1 MKPVLKNVY
10 ARIDIVSFT
19 DGKFGRHSSVYML
32 GEHSK
37 LAPSTKDISLSN
49 KKLVAAIGAAAV
61 KELVGDMDMTGGD
74 GNWEELDELDIED
87 LLNTET
93 TPIDTTAKPV
103 VAYDNLRGDIIS
115 DVVLYAKD
123 KQDDIKEKIA
133 IESGILPYK
142 QHVWIPS
149 ANVSI
154 DGDEINLFKHYEHA
168 HRMVEGYPVD
178 SYVKQEEELTSH
190 SIDTYAVNDVVVMY
204 CVSLDAL
211 VPNKSKLLM
220 MSKSDTETFEMI
232 FNNAIN
238 VFFKSID
245 IVAFTQYLTNED
257 ELDTKYPQ
265 LSFDKSAV
273 MAKLQL
279 QKKILPE
286 LNAIPPVLADDTKL
300 LTISTTSILIRFS
313 SQTKRVMIDT
323 TTLFKV
329 VDITECIEIVAMDL
343 YNTDVDRKNMRLRK
357 IQQFDQY
364 RESLTLANI
373 SFPFDKRE
381 LLYNRCIII
390 FFMPTT
396 EYSEIMLIIDQN
408 CNVWVKATPNKSLQY
423 TKKEFI
429 GIITPLVN
437 KTITLLNAQESA
449 FMTME
454 KIPLMNTHVY
464 QISSSSSRL
473 VFKYAVDYS
482 KLVNLMIDQLAD
494 AGFLDSSQIDG
505 RISNRMMTTFSL
517 KYGVSRN
524 SHSKMAQ
531 INIKNINGVAMI
543 ELLDLDMDETNLYVD
558 IIGRVIVRAGDSIR
572 MKSGNSTDLVLVD
585 PVLYN
590 MQSTNNYSRICQKKF
605 QPVITTKGSKNAVEY
620 HNFTFDRPEYYSCP
634 DKDAPELGFI
644 QGKHER
650 GFCLPCCRKTPQVNV
665 DETRAL
671 CTMNEAPG
679 NLKQSSYKIDY
690 PIKTIP
696 NSKVMNRRIQLP
708 DYLIH
713 MFGGTPLVA
722 NGTIMLTHVIDLA
735 GANEDVKSYLQAP
748 NILTAVDRGD
758 GEPMFKSVRSFILSL
773 IEFIKNPQLPL
784 NIMRH
789 PVIHREFSTPTAL
802 IHALEDKYIKHSVIP
817 MNGMHISD
825 MEWNDM
831 IIFLA
836 NSMRMNILVV
846 SDDRQSDLQIHNF
859 QDIDVSRPV
868 IILLKRLNIEWSL
881 LNQNTKA
888 MYLPI
893 TTTAYKITARSQLR
907 IEYIDISTAL
917 QKIQN
922 AVFSR
927 KDRVIARQFTARN
940 IGTFTDTSRQYKL
953 LDVIQDQKLAVI
965 GIGTKKMVAT
975 TSTIVPTLTPRNINV
990 KPTATLNDALLFIK
1004 AYNKTMDDDA
1014 FGLRLNRYIQ
1024 VDGSVVGIIID
1035 VMDDTTVVSSELLF
1049 VNPTKPTRDMNDR
1062 IIEWLQHP
1070 LYINYNPPCTN
1081 SIGAAFNE
1089 GAYMLHIYK
1098 LAAIDVMDAWKKMPS
1113 KDLKEYVLKFV
1124 KANDKIPINQPRI
1137 DTMITEIEQK
1147 LPNYD
1152 KDIVREMLYPLF
1164 DDINT
1169 LDKSQKAAISR
1180 VEKSEI
1186 FNGADLPNLHRWSK
1200 PDILAKITSIMS
1212 EISVD
1217 ITKFPTFLTTKSILD
1232 QRELFYNKDKICIY
1246 KTIRS
1251 NLLEFMAAD
1260 LTNPFRRDFIINM
1273 QHTLSTVEDIRPH
1286 IGEIIY
1292 IRHILN

>member
-10 ARIDIVSFT
+10 ARIDIISLE

-37 LAPSTKDISLSN
+37 LAPTAKDINMNN
-49 KKLVAAIGAAAV
+49 KKLVGAIGAAAV
-61 KELVGDMDMTGGD
+61 KELSVEAGIEGGD

-93 TPIDTTAKPV
+93 TPMESTDKST
-103 VAYDNLRGDIIS
+103 VAYSNIDGDIIS
-115 DVVLYAKD
+115 DIILYAKD
-123 KQDDIKEKIA
+123 KQDDIREKIA

-142 QHVWIPS
+142 QYVWIPS
-149 ANVSI
+149 ANVSV
-154 DGDEINLFKHYEHA
+154 DGDEINLFKHYEHS
-168 HRMVEGYPVD
+168 HRVVEGYPVD
-178 SYVKQEEELTSH
+178 SYVNPEEELSTH
-190 SIDTYAVNDVVVMY
+190 SIDRYVVNDVVVMY
-204 CVSLDAL
+204 CISLDAL
-211 VPNKSKLLM
+211 IPNKSKLLM

-232 FNNAIN
+232 FNNAIR

-245 IVAFTQYLTNED
+245 IAAFTQYLSNED
-257 ELDTKYPQ
+257 ELSVRYPQ
-265 LSFDKSAV
+265 LDFHRSGV
-273 MAKLQL
+273 MAKLEL
-279 QKKILPE
+279 QKKILPI
-286 LNAIPPVLADDTKL
+286 LNATPQVSVDDNKL
-300 LTISTTSILIRFS
+300 LTASTTSILIRFS
-313 SQTKRVMIDT
+313 SQTKRLMIDT

-381 LLYNRCIII
+381 LLYHRCIII
-390 FFMPTT
+390 FFMPTAQ
-396 EYSEIMLIIDQN
+396 YSEVMLIIDQN
-408 CNVWVKATPNKSLQY
+408 CNVWVKATPSKSLQY
-423 TKKEFI
+423 TKKEFVE
-429 GIITPLVN
+429 IITPLIN
-437 KTITLLNAQESA
+437 KTISLLNTQESA

-454 KIPLMNTHVY
+454 KLPLLDTHMY

-473 VFKYAVDYS
+473 VFKYAIDYT
-482 KLVNLMIDQLAD
+482 KLVNLIIDQLAD
-494 AGFLDSSQIDG
+494 AGFLSSSQANKQ
-505 RISNRMMTTFSL
+505 ISNRMMTTFEL

-524 SHSKMAQ
+524 SQSKMAQ
-531 INIKNINGVAMI
+531 INIKNINGMAMM
-543 ELLDLDMDETNLYVD
+543 ELVDLDMDETNLYVD
-558 IIGRVIVRAGDSIR
+558 IIGRVIVRAGDTIR
-572 MKSGNSTDLVLVD
+572 MKSGNSMELALVD

-590 MQSTNNYSRICQKKF
+590 MQSVNNYSRICQKKF
-605 QPVITTKGSKNAVEY
+605 QPTITTKDAKNAVEY

-650 GFCLPCCRKTPQVNV
+650 GFCLPCCRKTPQTNV

-671 CTMNEAPG
+671 CALNESPG
-679 NLKQSSYKIDY
+679 NMRQSSYKIDY
-690 PIKTIP
+690 PIKSIP
-696 NSKVMNRRIQLP
+696 NSKIMNRRIQLP

-713 MFGGTPLVA
+713 MFGGTQLVA
-722 NGTIMLTHVIDLA
+722 NGTIMLTHVVDLA

-748 NILTAVDRGD
+748 NILAAIDRGD
-758 GEPMFKSVRSFILSL
+758 GYPMFNTTRAFIMNL

-784 NIMRH
+784 TIMRY
-789 PVIHREFSTPTAL
+789 PVIHREFPTPTDL
-802 IHALEDKYIKHSVIP
+802 IHAMEDKYIKHSVIP
-817 MNGMHISD
+817 MSGMHISD
-825 MEWNDM
+825 MEWNDI

-836 NSMRMNILVV
+836 NAMKMNVLVV
-846 SDDRQSDLQIHNF
+846 SDDRQADLQIHNF
-859 QDIDVSRPV
+859 EDIDVSRPI

-907 IEYIDISTAL
+907 IEYIDISPAL
-917 QKIQN
+917 QKIRN
-922 AVFSR
+922 AVFSKKER
-927 KDRVIARQFTARN
+927 ILAKQFTSRN
-940 IGTFTDTSRQYKL
+940 IEAFSSTSRQYKL

-965 GIGTKKMVAT
+965 GIGSKKMIAT
-975 TSTIVPTLTPRNINV
+975 ISTIVPTLIPRNIDV
-990 KPTATLNDALLFIK
+990 KPTAMLSDALLFVK
-1004 AYNKTMDDDA
+1004 AYNKSTGDDA
-1014 FGLRLNRYIQ
+1014 FNLRLNRYIKI
-1024 VDGSVVGIIID
+1024 DGSVVGIIID
-1035 VMDDTTVVSSELLF
+1035 VIDDTTAIASEMLF
-1049 VNPTKPTRDMNDR
+1049 FSPAKPTKDMEDR
-1062 IIEWLQHP
+1062 TIEWLQHP
-1070 LYINYNPPCTN
+1070 LHINYNPPCTD
-1081 SIGAAFNE
+1081 SIRAAFGE

-1098 LAAIDVMDAWKKMPS
+1098 LAAIDVMDAWRKLPS
-1113 KDLKEYVLKFV
+1113 KDLREYVLKFV

-1137 DTMITEIEQK
+1137 DTMITEVEQK
-1147 LPNYD
+1147 MPHYD
-1152 KDIVREMLYPLF
+1152 KSIVRELLYPLF

-1180 VEKSEI
+1180 VEESDI
-1186 FNGADLPNLHRWSK
+1186 FNGADLLNLHRWSK
-1200 PDILAKITSIMS
+1200 QEILAMITSIMAD
-1212 EISVD
+1212 ISTE

-1246 KTIRS
+1246 KNIKRDI
-1251 NLLEFMAAD
+1251 LEFMAAD
-1260 LTNPFRRDFIINM
+1260 LSNPFRRDFIINM

-1292 IRHILN
+1292 IRHIAN